1 MLSPK
6 KIINDPVHG
15 FINLPDGIIFSLIEH
30 PYVQRLRRIKQLAMA
45 YMVYPG
51 ATHTRFQ
58 HAVGAM
64 HLVLQAIDTLRMKNV
79 EITPEEEE
87 ATAIATLLHD
97 IGHGP
102 FSHALE
108 HSLVANTTH
117 EALSDCFIDYFNRLY
132 NGNLA
137 LAKAIFSDNYD
148 KKFLHQLVS
157 GQVDVDRLDYL
168 KRDSFFT
175 GVSEG
180 IIGSERIIKMFNVSG
195 NQLVVEEKG
204 IYSLENF
211 LVSRRLMYWQVYMH
225 KTVVSAE
232 MLLIRV
238 LKRAK
243 ALIAQQETLF
253 TTPALQFFFNH
264 NFTIED
270 FRNDDNVL
278 HQFALLDDYD
288 IFACIKV
295 WQNHPDKILSFL
307 SQSLMNRKLYKI
319 EMDNSV
325 FPHSYVEEH
334 RQKTIQQFGLQPNEA
349 DYFFINEVVSNKIY
363 DLEKDNILIL
373 RKNGTIADMADAT
386 DQMNLRELA
395 EPVTKYVLAYPK

>member
-15 FINLPDGIIFSLIEH
+15 FINLPDGLTFELIEH
-30 PYVQRLRRIKQLAMA
+30 NYVQRLRRIKQLAMT
-45 YMVYPG
+45 YLVYPG
-51 ATHTRFQ
+51 AMHTRFQ

-64 HLVLQAIDTLRMKNV
+64 HLALQAIETLRLKNI
-79 EITPEEEE
+79 EITEEEEE

-108 HSLVANTTH
+108 HSIVSNTSH
-117 EALSDCFIDYFNRLY
+117 EELSDCFMEFFNQEFD
-132 NGNLA
+132 GKIT
-137 LAKAIFSDNYD
+137 LAKSIFTGKYQ
-148 KKFLHQLVS
+148 KHFLHQLVS
-157 GQVDVDRLDYL
+157 SQVDVDRLDYL

-180 IIGSERIIKMFNVSG
+180 VIGSERIIKMFNVID

-232 MLLIRV
+232 MLLTRV

-243 ALIAQQETLF
+243 YLIQKGENLF
-253 TTPALQFFFNH
+253 ATNALQFFLNE
-264 NFTIED
+264 NFTMQD
-270 FRNDDNVL
+270 FRKNSDVL
-278 HQFALLDDYD
+278 EQFAQLDDYD
-288 IFACIKV
+288 IFTSIKV

-307 SQSLMNRKLYKI
+307 SKSLMNRKLYKI
-319 EMDNSV
+319 KMENIV
-325 FPHSYVEEH
+325 FPIEYIDER
-334 RQKTIQQFGLQPNEA
+334 RQKTIQQFDLQPDEL
-349 DYFFINEVVSNKIY
+349 DYFFINEAVSNTIY

-373 RKNGTIADMADAT
+373 RKNGEIIDMADAT
-386 DQMNLRELA
+386 DQMNLHELA
-395 EPVTKYVLAYPK
+395 RPVTKYVLAYPK

>member
-15 FINLPDGIIFSLIEH
+15 FINLPDGLTFELIEH
-30 PYVQRLRRIKQLAMA
+30 NYVQRLRRIKQLAMT
-45 YMVYPG
+45 YLVYPG
-51 ATHTRFQ
+51 AMHTRFQ

-64 HLVLQAIDTLRMKNV
+64 HLALQAIETLRLKNI
-79 EITPEEEE
+79 EITEEEEE

-108 HSLVANTTH
+108 HSIVSNTSH
-117 EALSDCFIDYFNRLY
+117 EDISDCFMEFFNQEFD
-132 NGNLA
+132 GKIT
-137 LAKAIFSDNYD
+137 LAKAIFTGKYQ
-148 KKFLHQLVS
+148 KHFLHQLVS
-157 GQVDVDRLDYL
+157 SQVDVDRLDYL

-180 IIGSERIIKMFNVSG
+180 VIGSERIIKMFNVID

-232 MLLIRV
+232 MLLTRV

-243 ALIAQQETLF
+243 YLIQKGENLF
-253 TTPALQFFFNH
+253 ATNALQFFLNE
-264 NFTIED
+264 NFTIQD
-270 FRNDDNVL
+270 FRKNSDVL
-278 HQFALLDDYD
+278 EQFAQLDDYD
-288 IFACIKV
+288 IFTSIKV

-307 SQSLMNRKLYKI
+307 SKSLMNRKLYKI
-319 EMDNSV
+319 KMENIV
-325 FPHSYVEEH
+325 FPIEYIDER
-334 RQKTIQQFGLQPNEA
+334 RQKTIQQFDLQPDEL
-349 DYFFINEVVSNKIY
+349 DYFFINEAVSNTIY

-373 RKNGTIADMADAT
+373 RKNGEIIDMADAT
-386 DQMNLRELA
+386 DQMNLHELA
-395 EPVTKYVLAYPK
+395 RPVTKYVLAYPK